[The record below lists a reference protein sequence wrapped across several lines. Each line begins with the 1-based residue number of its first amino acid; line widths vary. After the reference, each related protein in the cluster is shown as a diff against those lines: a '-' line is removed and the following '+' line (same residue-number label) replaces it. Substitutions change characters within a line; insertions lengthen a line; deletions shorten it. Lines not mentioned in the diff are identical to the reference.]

1 VRSNVLLIK
10 KQTDP
15 PSQDDYSAMYELY
28 MRTGQGFVL
37 VYAINSPSSFEKL
50 HEFRSRILQ
59 VKGRDNVPLVL
70 VGNKYDL
77 TNERKVTTE
86 EGMDLAKTWNCP
98 FFETSAKTGINVE
111 ECFFQLVREIRKD
124 NLSKHSGN
132 KKRESKLRD
141 CKFM

>member
-1 VRSNVLLIK
+1 
-10 KQTDP
+10 
-15 PSQDDYSAMYELY
+15 
-28 MRTGQGFVL
+28 
-37 VYAINSPSSFEKL
+37 
-50 HEFRSRILQ
+50 
-59 VKGRDNVPLVL
+59 
-70 VGNKYDL
+70 
-77 TNERKVTTE
+77 
-86 EGMDLAKTWNCP
+86 MDLAKTWNCP